1 MIVVDNSGKLKVLDQ
16 LLTKLK
22 ENGDR
27 VLIFSQMTT
36 VLDIIEDYCI
46 WKGHGYC
53 RLDGQTAHEDRT
65 QRIDDYNRPGS
76 DKFIFMLSTKAGKF
90 TPSSVTMDYYNDY
103 RWSWYQF
110 DDCEYC
116 YHL

>member
-1 MIVVDNSGKLKVLDQ
+1 MDNSGKLKVLDQ

-76 DKFIFMLSTKAGKF
+76 DKFIFMLSTKAGLF
-90 TPSSVTMDYYNDY
+90 TLSRVSTRLVRNPYN
-103 RWSWYQF
+103 SNP
-110 DDCEYC
+110 
-116 YHL
+116 

>member
-1 MIVVDNSGKLKVLDQ
+1 
-16 LLTKLK
+16 
-22 ENGDR
+22 
-27 VLIFSQMTT
+27 MTT

-76 DKFIFMLSTKAGKF
+76 DKFIFMLSTKAG
-90 TPSSVTMDYYNDY
+90 
-103 RWSWYQF
+103 
-110 DDCEYC
+110 
-116 YHL
+116 

>member
-1 MIVVDNSGKLKVLDQ
+1 MFVKYILCDVLVDNSGKLKVLDQ

-22 ENGDR
+22 ANGDR

-53 RLDGQTAHEDRT
+53 RLDGSTAHSDRT

-76 DKFIFMLSTKAGKF
+76 DKFIFMLSTKAGSF
-90 TPSSVTMDYYNDY
+90 SLYTVYYIQY
-103 RWSWYQF
+103 IIS
-110 DDCEYC
+110 
-116 YHL
+116 

>member
-1 MIVVDNSGKLKVLDQ
+1 MILVDNSGKLKVLDQ

-22 ENGDR
+22 ANGDR

-53 RLDGQTAHEDRT
+53 RLDGQTAHTDRT

-90 TPSSVTMDYYNDY
+90 TLS
-103 RWSWYQF
+103 
-110 DDCEYC
+110 
-116 YHL
+116 